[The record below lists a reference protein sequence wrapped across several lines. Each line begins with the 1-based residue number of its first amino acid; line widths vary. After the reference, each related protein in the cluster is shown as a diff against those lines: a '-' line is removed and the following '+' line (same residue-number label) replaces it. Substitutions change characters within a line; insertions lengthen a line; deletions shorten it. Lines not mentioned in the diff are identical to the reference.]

1 MKALAHMTRCRVLV
15 AVMLGSI
22 GSHSVGGQRR
32 DCKPLPDPKR
42 LPGLDAVTDSAALVT
57 RLAALD
63 SIPGEIIVSVW
74 YAEHP
79 AAYAVDAV
87 LPLSVTHEAV
97 LAAVSAAL
105 RPAQKDSP
113 AAFRIR
119 TQLRKTP
126 RVVLERSILCSP
138 TTEDGSPVRGP
149 VMIGRVTSTN
159 PLPAPTNARPV
170 ELKMRVSSSGEVL
183 EVNLLSGSG
192 IAEVDRSLVE
202 TTRNERFRPAL
213 LDGRPVEVWLRGN
226 RIELVR

>member
-1 MKALAHMTRCRVLV
+1 MTRCRVLV

-119 TQLRKTP
+119 TQLGKTP
-126 RVVLERSILCSP
+126 RVVLERSILCNP
-138 TTEDGSPVRGP
+138 TTSDGYAVQSTVL
-149 VMIGRVTSTN
+149 VGRVTGA
-159 PLPAPTNARPV
+159 APEETPPRNARPV
-170 ELKMRVSSSGEVL
+170 QTGIRVSPTGEVL
-183 EVNLLSGSG
+183 EASILSGSG
-192 IAEVDRSLVE
+192 IAEVDRALLESL
-202 TTRNERFRPAL
+202 RGQRFRPAL